1 MDGQPDVRGHKV
13 EFNAWN
19 TRDLADISRESL
31 YLDGSH
37 FRMHEGSRG
46 WSVWWYT
53 GQVCP
58 IVQLEHQV
66 PATVVA
72 R

>member
-1 MDGQPDVRGHKV
+1 VDGQPDVRGHKD